1 MIDYKKLI
9 KFLLFFFLL
18 NINFFFK
25 EKSQLEEQLQEIT
38 RNLEESKSYIYQL
51 QIQTKKEKRDRAKY
65 FETKKKTQ
73 FSSFLF
79 RQALNLTE
87 NIAIER
93 ENLVKQLDS
102 LK

>member
-1 MIDYKKLI
+1 MR
-9 KFLLFFFLL
+9 LF
-18 NINFFFK
+18 
-25 EKSQLEEQLQEIT
+25 
-38 RNLEESKSYIYQL
+38 
-51 QIQTKKEKRDRAKY
+51 DVW
-65 FETKKKTQ
+65 
-73 FSSFLF
+73 F